1 MALALK
7 IVDDSYQ
14 QTKLSVNVLHAI
26 DAVKASGAIV
36 PESTI
41 ALMSSVDSGLITD
54 DEAILK
60 IIAEESLNA
69 G

>member
-14 QTKLSVNVLHAI
+14 QKKLSVNVLQAI
-26 DAVKASGAIV
+26 DAVKASGATV
-36 PESTI
+36 DENTI
-41 ALMSSVDSGLITD
+41 ILMSSVDRGVITD

-60 IIAEESLNA
+60 IIAEESLIA